1 MKLREIYAQ
10 KDLRHNGIYEW
21 VKPKIS
27 FEIFPPQK
35 DFDKLLNEINILKSY
50 NPEFISITCSSKN
63 TNNTSIETLK
73 NIKKELDINLM
84 PHFTC
89 IGSKKEDIKN
99 SLNYLENIGIE
110 NILALRGDE
119 PENQENIYKDF
130 RYANDLVK
138 FIKQET
144 NLSIGVAGYPEG
156 HIEAPDIYTDIEN
169 LKKKVDAGAEAI
181 FTQLFF
187 NNDKFFSYIQLV
199 RDAGLEIPIIA
210 GIMPIVNYH
219 QITKMLSL
227 AQISVP
233 KVLQEKIEKY
243 KDDEK
248 SMTEFG
254 IDFASYQSQQLIDA
268 EVKGI
273 HFYTLN
279 RSYSTAQILENIL

>member
-10 KDLRHNGIYEW
+10 KDVRHNGIYEW

-35 DFDKLLNEINILKSY
+35 DIDKLLNELKVLNTY
-50 NPEFISITCSSKN
+50 NPEFISITCSAGN
-63 TNNTSIETLK
+63 ANNSSIETLK
-73 NIKKELDINLM
+73 NIKNKFNINLM

-89 IGSKKEDIKN
+89 ICSKKEDIKN
-99 SLNYLENIGIE
+99 NLNYLESIGVE

-119 PENQENIYKDF
+119 PTNKENIYKDF

-144 NLSIGVAGYPEG
+144 NLSVGVAGYPEG
-156 HIEAPDIYTDIEN
+156 HIQATDIYTDIEN

-199 RDAGLEIPIIA
+199 RDAGIEIPIIA

-219 QITKMLSL
+219 QITKMLNL
-227 AQISVP
+227 AKISVP

-254 IDFASYQSQQLIDA
+254 IDFSSYQCQQLIDA

-279 RSYSTAQILENIL
+279 KSYSTAQILENIL